1 MRAFLVLSFIGCS
14 SPAPVAPAA
23 NSIPFHAYE
32 QPWGAR
38 QAGDDLVITEV
49 RGSKPG
55 CVVGEEYEVSGQYV
69 LASHA
74 SAQIAVF
81 ATNGELAVAT
91 KTDVVAGKGT
101 FNLRF
106 VVKKPGQLHVTYYPT
121 GGGNGFGGPYFAC
134 D

>member
-1 MRAFLVLSFIGCS
+1 MRALVLLSLVGCS
-14 SPAPVAPAA
+14 SPSPVAP
-23 NSIPFHAYE
+23 NSGSIPFHVYE

-38 QAGDDLVITEV
+38 QPGDELEITEL
-49 RGSKPG
+49 RGAKSG
-55 CVVGEEYEVSGQYV
+55 CVVGEEYEVSGQYA

-81 ATNGELAVAT
+81 ATNGKLALAT
-91 KTDVVAGKGT
+91 KNDVVAGKGT
-101 FNLRF
+101 FKLRF
-106 VVKKPGQLHVTYYPT
+106 VIEKPGQLHVTYYPT